1 MNIADTFY
9 SEDRS
14 GSNAFKTLWTF
25 LKPNKNG
32 EGGSKK
38 FNNGTIWD
46 EMGQNRTN
54 FMISGG
60 FVTLF
65 VTPKNDPK
73 KYAYIDKKSLR
84 VIA

>member
-1 MNIADTFY
+1 
-9 SEDRS
+9 
-14 GSNAFKTLWTF
+14 
-25 LKPNKNG
+25 
-32 EGGSKK
+32 
-38 FNNGTIWD
+38 
-46 EMGQNRTN
+46 MGQYRTK

>member
-1 MNIADTFY
+1 MLTEREGLRPKNI
-9 SEDRS
+9 
-14 GSNAFKTLWTF
+14 
-25 LKPNKNG
+25 
-32 EGGSKK
+32 
-38 FNNGTIWD
+38 GTRWE
-46 EMGQNRTN
+46 EMGQYRTK